1 MADLSLVRGKLL
13 FESAE
18 ISLLLSGLYSCLNTL
33 SDWECVGVDN
43 SDTKGVDSSSLS
55 PTAADVAEVVPPI
68 KRSFNFDNFSKL
80 AWGTEIGIADD
91 DDDIVGTVSSLRVD
105 TERLFFAE
113 YMDEEV
119 GFKGILFPT

>member
-1 MADLSLVRGKLL
+1 MICFIADRSLLCGKLL

-18 ISLLLSGLYSCLNTL
+18 ISLLLSGLYSFLKTL

-55 PTAADVAEVVPPI
+55 PAADVAEVVPI
-68 KRSFNFDNFSKL
+68 KRSFNLDNFSKL
-80 AWGTEIGIADD
+80 ACGTEIGIADV
-91 DDDIVGTVSSLRVD
+91 DIVGTVSSLSVD
-105 TERLFFAE
+105 TERLFFDE
-113 YMDEEV
+113 YKEDV